1 MCDIILCL
9 ADTTTKRSSITEM
22 KAEFTFS
29 PRILEHLGISAYNS
43 VRKCLAE
50 LVANSY
56 DADARHVSI
65 SLPDVIDENAMITL
79 SDDGTG
85 MSTEDLTTKF
95 LYVGRDRRKEGER
108 TEFNRL
114 VIGSKGIG
122 KLAGFGIA
130 SRIRLTTRHE
140 GCQSSITIDKS
151 NLDSVIQLAGHQFEI
166 TVSTTE
172 LRNGTSIE
180 LVHLHEGL
188 QLPPADAVRRHLH
201 RVMPSLPDF
210 TITVND
216 IECTAEDVLGER
228 SEFSENIPYVGDV
241 TGYYIIANSRQTKP
255 GLAVRVRSR
264 IVQEPSL
271 FGLDTRAHGF
281 FTSEKIVGEINA
293 EFLDAENPGEDR
305 HDLVKTSR
313 DGFLEDSEVV
323 QKFEKWARDFVH
335 KVIEGI
341 DKGETEKRTD
351 ALMDSP
357 EIKNRLEALPPHIR
371 GTAAKVVRGIIAK
384 LKTASDEDAKNL
396 IEWILRYYESN
407 VLKELMNAIAA
418 ADIHEAEKLAG
429 LINDWGLSQLNN
441 VAGIVKTQV
450 SIICRLEELVSS
462 DKAYEIDL
470 HKLVESNLW
479 LVKEGLE
486 LWSSDKP
493 LKTILDDH
501 VDQLYKDRENI
512 RPDLICRSRNEGK
525 DAIIREFKRPQEKV
539 KMEHVTQALEYEGLI
554 KAHRPNIHF
563 VTYVVGREYDP
574 NVLAIR
580 EKQAQAGLNLWS
592 FEEILQ
598 KARSRYEN
606 ILEIL
611 GR

>member
-1 MCDIILCL
+1 
-9 ADTTTKRSSITEM
+9 M

-50 LVANSY
+50 LVANAY
-56 DADARHVSI
+56 DADARHVRI
-65 SLPDVIDENAMITL
+65 SLPDVIDENASITI

-85 MSTEDLTTKF
+85 MSAEDLKTKF
-95 LYVGRDRRKEGER
+95 LYIGRDRREDGDR
-108 TEFNRL
+108 TESERL

-130 SRIRLTTRHE
+130 SRLRLTTRHDRH
-140 GCQSSITIDKS
+140 QSTITIDRGD
-151 NLDSVIQLAGHQFEI
+151 LDSIAELAGHQFDI
-166 TVSTTE
+166 TVSRSE
-172 LRNGTSIE
+172 LENGTSVE
-180 LVHLHEGL
+180 LFQLHEGL
-188 QLPPADAVRRHLH
+188 QLPTADVVRRHLH
-201 RVMPSLPDF
+201 RVMPYRPDF
-210 TITVND
+210 SIIVND
-216 IECTAEDVLGER
+216 VECTAEVVLGER
-228 SEFSENIPYVGDV
+228 SEFAENIPGVGDV
-241 TGYYIIANSRQTKP
+241 NGFYVIANARQPKP
-255 GLAVRVRSR
+255 GLAVRVRGR
-264 IVQEPSL
+264 VVQEPSL

-281 FTSEKIVGEINA
+281 FTSERIVGEINA
-293 EFLDAENPGEDR
+293 EFLDPENPGDHR
-305 HDLVKTSR
+305 HDLIKTSR

-323 QKFEKWARDFVH
+323 QSFEAWAGDFVR
-335 KVIEGI
+335 KLIQGI
-341 DKGETEKRTD
+341 DKGEAEKRTV

-357 EIKNRLEALPPHIR
+357 EIKTRLEALPPHIR
-371 GTAAKVVRGIIAK
+371 GTASKVVRGVIAK

-418 ADIHEAEKLAG
+418 ADIREAEKLAN
-429 LINDWGLSQLNN
+429 LVNDWGLSQLNS
-441 VAGIVKTQV
+441 VAGIVKTQIN
-450 SIICRLEELVSS
+450 IISRLEELVCS

-493 LKTILDDH
+493 LKTLLDGH
-501 VDQLYKDRENI
+501 VDELYKNREGI
-512 RPDLICRSRNEGK
+512 RPDLICRSRDNGD
-525 DAIIREFKRPQEKV
+525 DAVILEFKRPKEQV
-539 KMEHVTQALEYEGLI
+539 KMGHVTQALEYEGLI
-554 KAHRPNIHF
+554 KQHRPNIRF
-563 VTYVVGREYDP
+563 VTYLVGREYDP
-574 NVLAIR
+574 AVLAIR
-580 EKQAQAGLNLWS
+580 DKQEKAGLHLWS

-598 KARSRYEN
+598 KARARFEN